1 MISIIR
7 KEPVIKKSILIMTI
21 SMIVI
26 FSLFTIFQYNNLK
39 NIYLEQEKINQK
51 IVGVL
56 VGNYPERE
64 VEIVN
69 SIYKQDDSY
78 LDKGKEILSKYR
90 YDSTYNM
97 YENANFNE
105 HLKYFLVNNLI
116 VFVVIITIVSIIV
129 SYFIKY
135 IYDRLVKVNS
145 DIESII
151 NNQYIIEEDFKEEGV
166 FNRIYTDLNKLSRSL
181 NLKINGLD
189 REKESIKELVT
200 DISHQLK
207 TPLASLKLYNTLLIE
222 EELEEEDRMEFLKTN
237 EMSINK
243 LHNLIDSL
251 VNISRLEASMINI
264 KTEYKSIKHTLT
276 KAINSTIPK
285 ANQKNISIKLHD
297 FEDIRIPHDSKW
309 TEESIFNVLENAV
322 KYTPDNKNVEIEVSH
337 TINFVRVDIKDKGI
351 GIDKSEYNNIFKRF
365 YRSEEVE
372 EIEGS
377 GVGLYLTRKILEQQG
392 GNIIV
397 SSEKGQGSKFSLFLI
412 TNK

>member
-264 KTEYKSIKHTLT
+264 KTEYKSIKHT
-276 KAINSTIPK
+276 
-285 ANQKNISIKLHD
+285 
-297 FEDIRIPHDSKW
+297 
-309 TEESIFNVLENAV
+309 
-322 KYTPDNKNVEIEVSH
+322 
-337 TINFVRVDIKDKGI
+337 
-351 GIDKSEYNNIFKRF
+351 
-365 YRSEEVE
+365 
-372 EIEGS
+372 
-377 GVGLYLTRKILEQQG
+377 
-392 GNIIV
+392 
-397 SSEKGQGSKFSLFLI
+397 
-412 TNK
+412 